1 MPNQS
6 MLQTRLDDMRVKH
19 GFAPDNC
26 YNVAIKLSRLEQTC
40 RRTQWLLH
48 LDRWLAADG
57 LAHLCLVSTTTTTTT
72 TTSTSTSTLYGGP
85 CLNRGLSLMRLWV
98 NTGRFFKWEK
108 CWDFFFLYLNLRLL
122 SGAQGFNVW
131 FNTLCW

>member
-1 MPNQS
+1 
-6 MLQTRLDDMRVKH
+6 MLTYMKPPLREKKRNRKGERESKWGKQMGGKRTR
-19 GFAPDNC
+19 F
-26 YNVAIKLSRLEQTC
+26 
-40 RRTQWLLH
+40 RTTTKQHIPFRAKPQKTRTSHLH
-48 LDRWLAADG
+48 LAA
-57 LAHLCLVSTTTTTTT
+57 TTTTTTT
-72 TTSTSTSTLYGGP
+72 STSTSTSTLYGGP
-85 CLNRGLSLMRLWV
+85 CLNRGLSLMRLWA